1 MARIASASRLLTKRR
16 VRPRRAT
23 QRNAPGSR
31 APTPARHRAAYTAA
45 GNAEA
50 GEESEAGAPPPA
62 ARSAHVVLS
71 RCERRTR
78 ERAERA
84 APGAQRPAAG
94 FAGHAER
101 GHAERATPGDP
112 RRVARNLSVE
122 TRVSRACLAG
132 AGPPAA
138 RALAPSSGF
147 GRTARRAERA
157 PPGAWHAW
165 RDRHAHGAPVTGA
178 CVRLVR
184 NTQHD
189 LATTACR
196 PRQQKEVE
204 QKERPLARLAGD

>member
-16 VRPRRAT
+16 VRPLRAT

-132 AGPPAA
+132 AGPPGPAPQGRSLL
-138 RALAPSSGF
+138 RAVLGERRGAPSVSRRELGMLGVIDTLT
-147 GRTARRAERA
+147 GRR
-157 PPGAWHAW
+157 
-165 RDRHAHGAPVTGA
+165 
-178 CVRLVR
+178 
-184 NTQHD
+184 
-189 LATTACR
+189 
-196 PRQQKEVE
+196 
-204 QKERPLARLAGD
+204 